1 MPGSPQLA
9 RVSADDVDDGSDDV
23 LGSDLSDSEGML
35 RVEHR
40 AINLGVKVTW
50 ADDALARVVHG
61 HLSGEEDQLSGLGDG
76 DVVVARCRMQL
87 IGLDSV
93 DHRSTMPLPARQP
106 AHPPAP
112 QGRALRGGSTDRPEC
127 QTSRLGTSLDV
138 NPCYESGDSAADGFT
153 VGWQTGSDLRR
164 SHGPT
169 VRVRA

>member
-23 LGSDLSDSEGML
+23 LRSDLSDGEGML

-61 HLSGEEDQLSGLGDG
+61 HLSGEEDQLSGLSDG

-106 AHPPAP
+106 APASP
-112 QGRALRGGSTDRPEC
+112 TGPSTPRRLNRSTRGR
-127 QTSRLGTSLDV
+127 TSPLGTSLDES
-138 NPCYESGDSAADGFT
+138 PCYESGDSSADGFAASC
-153 VGWQTGSDLRR
+153 QTIADLRVSNR
-164 SHGPT
+164 PPAC
-169 VRVRA
+169 VRV